1 MLFGIGTTYSTILR
15 AVLEAVADRDVTAIL
30 LRVHSPGGDCQGLE
44 ETADAL
50 HRAGATKPIIA
61 HGDAM
66 VASAAYWL
74 AAQAHQIILTPSGE
88 AGSLGVLATHD
99 NLAGAAEKAGMKR
112 EFITSAPFK
121 AEGHPFGPL
130 SPEARAHLQRRVDE
144 RGRAFVEAVA
154 RGRGVSTATVAERFG
169 QGRMLDA
176 RSALAAGMVDAVAP
190 FAETLARVAAHA
202 GSTALAARHPAAL
215 RSRSLALAAAGAAGA
230 LPPARPDRAEAER
243 LRARL
248 RLAEA
253 AG

>member
-1 MLFGIGTTYSTILR
+1 
-15 AVLEAVADRDVTAIL
+15 
-30 LRVHSPGGDCQGLE
+30 
-44 ETADAL
+44 
-50 HRAGATKPIIA
+50 
-61 HGDAM
+61 
-66 VASAAYWL
+66 
-74 AAQAHQIILTPSGE
+74 
-88 AGSLGVLATHD
+88 
-99 NLAGAAEKAGMKR
+99 
-112 EFITSAPFK
+112 
-121 AEGHPFGPL
+121 
-130 SPEARAHLQRRVDE
+130 
-144 RGRAFVEAVA
+144 
-154 RGRGVSTATVAERFG
+154 VSTATVAERFG

-215 RSRSLALAAAGAAGA
+215 RSRSLALAAAGA